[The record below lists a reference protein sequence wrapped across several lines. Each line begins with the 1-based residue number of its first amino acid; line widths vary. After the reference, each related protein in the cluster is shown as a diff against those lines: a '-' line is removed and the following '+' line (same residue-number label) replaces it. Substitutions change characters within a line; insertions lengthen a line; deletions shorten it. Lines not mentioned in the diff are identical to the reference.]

1 MVPLPDLPQTDGRA
15 DKQEE
20 EALRHL
26 LAVRSADVHS
36 RAGRYRGIWKARRAG
51 AESGRINA
59 SRTTGTTLQAAVSRL
74 HKTLLGESRIGG
86 NELAERESN
95 RLSLPG
101 EELPGRRSDWR
112 AVWHADPSPKEE
124 VSKSVQDR

>member
-36 RAGRYRGIWKARRAG
+36 RTGGRRGVCKARRAG
-51 AESGRINA
+51 VESGRVDA
-59 SRTTGTTLQAAVSRL
+59 SRKTGTTLQAEMSHL
-74 HKTLLGESRIGG
+74 HKTLLGESRIGR
-86 NELAERESN
+86 NELAEREGN
-95 RLSLPG
+95 RLPLPG